1 MKKTCPK
8 CQENKPIEDFGLNR
22 YATDGRQSWCR
33 QCDAE
38 HKRERRFNAPAKNK
52 ELYHKQ
58 LKRNERARVHAVKR
72 SLTKEC
78 RTCKEVLPD
87 TTDYFYRANGKLGLG
102 TNCKP
107 CDNKRRQERRKKE
120 ASQ

>member
-1 MKKTCPK
+1 MKKNCSK
-8 CQENKPIEDFGLNR
+8 CQTTKPIEDFGLNR
-22 YATDGRQSWCR
+22 HATDGRQSWCR

-38 HKRERRFNAPAKNK
+38 HKRERRFNAPAKAQ
-52 ELYHKQ
+52 ELYHRQ
-58 LKRNERARVHAVKR
+58 LRNNERARVHAVKR

-78 RTCKEVLPD
+78 RTCKEVLPA
-87 TTDYFYRANGKLGLG
+87 TTDHFYRANGKLGLA

-107 CDNKRRQERRKKE
+107 CDNKRRQERRQRR